1 MAYYFIYKITQGP
14 TEMVKVL
21 DKVDRFDNYK
31 AAKQQVKQLRNEQTG
46 NVTSLFKI
54 VFAESELQAEEMLQ
68 EKREKPIVEEWE
80 K

>member
-14 TEMVKVL
+14 TEMLKVL
-21 DKVDRFDNYK
+21 EKVGRFETYK
-31 AAKQQVKQLRNEQTG
+31 TAKQQIRQLRNEQTG
-46 NVTSLFKI
+46 DTASLYKI